1 MNRNIKWLEYENDIT
16 FHIPNYSTP
25 IQFVNVGFLVEDL
38 NGKDENFQEVD
49 EGVHDV
55 SNKVDGKQINEIL
68 DKFQHS
74 HKLAI
79 WKLNSLTSI
88 FIYILGRNI
97 IFLTNTKRRRRFI
110 NEQFIL
116 VGLVVSDG
124 I

>member
-1 MNRNIKWLEYENDIT
+1 M

-25 IQFVNVGFLVEDL
+25 IQFVNVGFLVKDL
-38 NGKDENFQEVD
+38 NGKDEIFQEVD

-116 VGLVVSDG
+116 VGLVVGYG